1 MVMKKILVTTLASF
15 VLPIAGIAKA
25 EVPNLCQSEYSSQPV
40 ASYQTSDFIINI
52 CKDDKRL
59 FYVGFSRDDREFR
72 TVLDA
77 SRIQNQGV
85 TGYGANNGNYNYYII
100 SRPNGETRLQIREL
114 TSGGINSMILN
125 QEVLEFRYY

>member
-1 MVMKKILVTTLASF
+1 MTTLASYI
-15 VLPIAGIAKA
+15 LLRTGIAKA
-25 EVPNLCQSEYSSQPV
+25 EVPNLCESEYSSRPI
-40 ASYQTSDFIINI
+40 ASYQTSDFIVNI
-52 CKDDKRL
+52 CEDGKGL
-59 FYVGFSRDDREFR
+59 FYVGFSREDREFR

-85 TGYGANNGNYNYYII
+85 TGYAANNGNYKYHIL
-100 SRPNGETRLQIREL
+100 SLPNGEIRLQIREL

>member
-1 MVMKKILVTTLASF
+1 MKKILMTTLASF

-25 EVPNLCQSEYSSQPV
+25 EVPNLCQSEYSSRPV

-52 CKDDKRL
+52 CQDDKGL
-59 FYVGFSRDDREFR
+59 FYVGFSREDREFR

-77 SRIQNQGV
+77 SRLQNEGV
-85 TGYGANNGNYNYYII
+85 TGYAANSGNYNYYIL
-100 SRPNGETRLQIREL
+100 SLPNGETRLHIREL
-114 TSGGINSMILN
+114 TSGGINSLILN

>member
-1 MVMKKILVTTLASF
+1 MTTLASF

-25 EVPNLCQSEYSSQPV
+25 EVPNLCQSEYNSQPV
-40 ASYQTSDFIINI
+40 ASYQTSDFIVNI
-52 CKDDKRL
+52 CEDDTGL
-59 FYVGFSRDDREFR
+59 FYVGFSREDREFR

-85 TGYGANNGNYNYYII
+85 TGYAANNGNYNYYII